1 MKNKL
6 LSILVSL
13 VFLPI
18 VVLAQYV
25 GFYFGKILY
34 FIYDNIMFLNMPQFL
49 INIAPLVISGF
60 LAGYVAAKVVQLIY
74 KNYNVNFCLIL
85 PAIVIMISLLGTILN
100 PENSKEISE
109 IIGTV
114 SREIATFGIYLFTLK
129 NVQERI

>member
-1 MKNKL
+1 MKNRL

-100 PENSKEISE
+100 PESSKETSE

-114 SREIATFGIYLFTLK
+114 LREIVTFGFYLFTLK

>member
-6 LSILVSL
+6 FSILVSII
-13 VFLPI
+13 FLPV

-34 FIYDNIMFLNMPQFL
+34 FIYENIMFLNMPKFL
-49 INIAPLVISGF
+49 IDIAPLVISGF
-60 LAGYVAAKVVQLIY
+60 LAGYVAAKAVQLIY

-85 PAIVIMISLLGTILN
+85 PAILIIISLLGTILN
-100 PENSKEISE
+100 PESSKETSE
-109 IIGTV
+109 IIGMV
-114 SREIATFGIYLFTLK
+114 LREIATFGFYLFTLK